1 MVYNYCTDS
10 KRFPQ
15 GLPAECKHSRFL

>member
-1 MVYNYCTDS
+1 MVYNYCTDF

-15 GLPAECKHSRFL
+15 GLPPECKHSRFL